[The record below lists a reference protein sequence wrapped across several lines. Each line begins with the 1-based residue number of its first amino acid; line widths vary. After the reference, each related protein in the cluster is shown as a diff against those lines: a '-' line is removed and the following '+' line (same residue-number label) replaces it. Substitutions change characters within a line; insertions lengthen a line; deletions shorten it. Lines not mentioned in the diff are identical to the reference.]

1 MTDTITP
8 PSEPDYKY
16 RCINFCNDET
26 IEIRIF
32 QSNLKENSFFRNL
45 EFVDS
50 VNNFIKFTS
59 INKLSFND
67 YINYLLS
74 DTKKSYFNLY
84 EFLNKN
90 HLFSFTNYNE
100 EIKNINRKGFINILR
115 NIESEKKR
123 KCV

>member
-1 MTDTITP
+1 M
-8 PSEPDYKY
+8 
-16 RCINFCNDET
+16 
-26 IEIRIF
+26 
-32 QSNLKENSFFRNL
+32 
-45 EFVDS
+45 DS

-90 HLFSFTNYNE
+90 HLFSFTNHNE
-100 EIKNINRKGFINILR
+100 EIKNSNRKGFINNLR